1 MIPDSDDSTPKKQ
14 KRCQL
19 LMGQSSNSR
28 TAGAFVLLTSVSCG
42 VSMRAVSNLWEEF
55 WAGLTD
61 GGGGAME
68 QFCSEDNLNT

>member
-1 MIPDSDDSTPKKQ
+1 M
-14 KRCQL
+14 
-19 LMGQSSNSR
+19 
-28 TAGAFVLLTSVSCG
+28 LLTSVSCG